1 MSTASATDAASA
13 MQNPLV
19 AAALAELTPPSFDE
33 IMEALEAHEEEAAR
47 LKKMVK
53 AYAKSK
59 GDKKTRAGSF
69 PKGSTPTQVKRWNA
83 FVQHIRVQ
91 SGVKLG
97 EDGKPVLVKDKDT
110 GEMKE
115 TYNMTLQEAL
125 SEASRLK
132 TENPSIVDETL
143 GPVPAEEAA
152 ASAVADK
159 AAKAAAKAAAAAAE
173 KAAKAAEKA
182 AEREAAKAAKA
193 EASAILK
200 AEKAAEKAAASAV
213 AKAAK
218 AAEREAAKA
227 EKAAERELAKAAK
240 AEAAALLKASKA
252 GEKEASKADK
262 AAAAAAEREAKKAAA
277 AEARELLKAQK
288 LAEKS
293 AAKAAKVSTAA
304 ATKKPAAAPAP
315 APADAE
321 EEEEDDLTAFNF
333 KGVAYWRDA
342 AGFCWLNSG
351 GGLGPYAGKYDAV
364 ADKINAK
371 IKEPAVKSA

>member
-1 MSTASATDAASA
+1 

-69 PKGSTPTQVKRWNA
+69 PKGSTPTQVKRWNS

-97 EDGKPVLVKDKDT
+97 EDGKPVLVKDKET

-152 ASAVADK
+152 AGAIADK

-218 AAEREAAKA
+218 AAERE
-227 EKAAERELAKAAK
+227 LAKAAK
-240 AEAAALLKASKA
+240 AEAAALLKAEKA
-252 GEKEASKADK
+252 GGKEASKADK
-262 AAAAAAEREAKKAAA
+262 AAAAAAERAANAAAKKAAA

-293 AAKAAKVSTAA
+293 AAKAAK
-304 ATKKPAAAPAP
+304 KPAAAAPAP
-315 APADAE
+315 AVAEAE
-321 EEEEDDLTAFNF
+321 EEEEDDLSAFNF